1 MDNNDLNDI
10 ILARSTD
17 VMVITFLWGLTNYV
31 DNEENVIYQI
41 PIFGIINV
49 NITNKFLFG
58 TEYFISGAKLLYQIY
73 QLNQLHPW

>member
-1 MDNNDLNDI
+1 MDNNDL

-41 PIFGIINV
+41 PIFGIINAK
-49 NITNKFLFG
+49 ITNKFIFRIV
-58 TEYFISGAKLLYQIY
+58 YVISLTTILYRLIK
-73 QLNQLHPW
+73 

>member
-41 PIFGIINV
+41 PIFGIMNV

-58 TEYFISGAKLLYQIY
+58 TAYFISGAKLLYQIY
-73 QLNQLHPW
+73 QLNKYNT